1 MLVLLQFMY
10 NHPHKEQE
18 KTMSVRE
25 LVLLGAAASLAAT
38 PVAAQSINSPV
49 ERASAQASDESELA
63 GRIGPALIIVALAA
77 AGMLF
82 LLLTDDDDDA
92 VSA

>member
-1 MLVLLQFMY
+1 
-10 NHPHKEQE
+10 
-18 KTMSVRE
+18 MSIRKMA
-25 LVLLGAAASLAAT
+25 LLGAAASLAAT
-38 PVAAQSINSPV
+38 PVVAQAVNTPV